1 MTDAMTEPADE
12 ASSPQRFAAAQ
23 PATWR
28 RALRLALVA
37 ATMAVGVA
45 AIALVP
51 GPSQTAGA
59 QQDLHSDWAPFVGE
73 YQMWCTASTGEPGP
87 CAGHHDGWAIDI
99 DVTFNDPLYA
109 TGPGTVVQRFGG
121 CRPRGG
127 DGHCNA
133 RAGNWI
139 AIDHGDHWSRYMHM
153 ASIAP
158 GIRVGDRIE
167 GGQLVGYSGASG
179 TMDRGVHLHYD
190 ETRAQN
196 LPVERIFFGPFLACH
211 GDRVVQYPDAIVGRG
226 GNWQDVPW
234 GTVLRN
240 DGYECLG
247 GVTPEPLAPPT
258 PRPAPPVEPI
268 TPVAAGSVGLAFGDF
283 GGTGS
288 ESLVIGVPGDTL
300 GRRSDAGTVAVVT
313 NRTRGTRNQQ
323 LQQGR
328 NLTGRPHTG
337 DYVGA
342 SVATGDLD
350 CNGRDDLAVGA
361 PGERL
366 GRHDDAGLVVVTHGT
381 RRSVANRPIRLVQGG
396 LLGGSP
402 AGNELTGASLAT
414 GDFDGDGCDDL
425 AVGAPGEDIDGNTDA
440 GAVAV
445 AFGHRSG
452 IGAGRSAVVLSQ
464 AAGLDGDLEAGDLVG
479 ATLAAGDFDCDGIDD
494 LAIGIPGESIDGA
507 RNAGAVAIV
516 HGSSRGFVR
525 PSVLWQEN
533 GLAGILE
540 SGDRV
545 GAALASGDF
554 DDDGCDDLAVGAPGE
569 GLTEGAAAGAVSIA
583 YGSRTGLAE
592 TVVIYQG
599 TGGLRGVP
607 AGGDFVGA
615 ALAAGDFDCDGDDDL
630 AVGAPGETVRR
641 QNDAGWVGVVRGSSA
656 GLRGAMTWLSQGRS
670 LPGTPEAGDLV
681 GSSLAA
687 GDFDGDDC
695 DDLAVGAPGEDIGRR
710 VDAGEVMLISG
721 SRGGLN
727 GARTFSQASNLPG
740 RSRDGDVLSGPS
752 ASRLLALY

>member
-1 MTDAMTEPADE
+1 MTETPAIE
-12 ASSPQRFAAAQ
+12 AAPQ
-23 PATWR
+23 PAPAASPASWR
-28 RALRLALVA
+28 RVLRLALVA
-37 ATMAVGVA
+37 ATMAVGIA
-45 AIALVP
+45 AVALVP
-51 GPSQTAGA
+51 GPAETAGA

-99 DVTFNDPLYA
+99 DVTYNDPLYA
-109 TGPGTVVQRFGG
+109 AGPGTVVQYFDG

-127 DGHCNA
+127 DGGCNA

-139 AIDHGDHWSRYMHM
+139 SIDHGDHWSRYMHM

-158 GIRVGDRIE
+158 GIEVGSVVE

-179 TMDRGVHLHYD
+179 TNDRGVHLHYD
-190 ETRAQN
+190 ETPAQN
-196 LPVERIFFGPFLACH
+196 LPVQRIFFGPMLACH
-211 GDRVVQYPDAIVGRG
+211 GDRVVQYPDEIVGRG

-258 PRPAPPVEPI
+258 PRPAPPVAPI

-288 ESLVIGVPGDTL
+288 QSLVIGVPGDSL

-313 NRTRGTRNQQ
+313 DRAGRTRNEQ
-323 LQQGR
+323 LRQGR
-328 NLTGRPHTG
+328 DLTSRPRAG
-337 DYVGA
+337 EYVGA
-342 SVATGDLD
+342 SVATGDFD

-366 GRHDDAGLVVVTHGT
+366 GRNDDAGLVVVTHGT
-381 RRSVANRPIRLVQGG
+381 RRSVANRPIRLVQGR
-396 LLGGSP
+396 LLGGSR
-402 AGNELTGASLAT
+402 AGNELTGASLAA

-425 AVGAPGEDIDGNTDA
+425 AVGAPGEDVDANTDA

-445 AFGHRSG
+445 AFGNRAG
-452 IGAGRSAVVLSQ
+452 IGAGRSPVVLSQ

-507 RNAGAVAIV
+507 ADAGAVAIV
-516 HGSSRGFVR
+516 HGSADGFVR
-525 PSVLWQEN
+525 PTTLWQEG

-554 DDDGCDDLAVGAPGE
+554 DADGCDDLAVGAPGE
-569 GLTEGAAAGAVSIA
+569 GLTQGAAAGAVSIV
-583 YGSRTGLAE
+583 YGSRAGLAE

-599 TGGLRGVP
+599 EGGLRGVP
-607 AGGDFVGA
+607 GGGDFVGA

-630 AVGAPGETVRR
+630 AIGAPGETVRR
-641 QNDAGWVGVVRGSSA
+641 RNDAGWVGVVRGSSA
-656 GLRGAMTWLSQGRS
+656 GLRGAMASLAEGRGI
-670 LPGTPEAGDLV
+670 PGSAEAGDLV

-687 GDFDGDDC
+687 GDFDGDGC
-695 DDLAVGAPGEDIGRR
+695 DDLAIGAPGEDIGRR
-710 VDAGEVMLISG
+710 VDVGEVTLVSG
-721 SRGGLN
+721 DRGGLA
-727 GARTFSQASNLPG
+727 GARSFSQASNLPG
-740 RSRDGDVLSGPS
+740 RSRAGDVLSGPS